1 VADHIGDAAE
11 PVIEA
16 RVEQWWGDRLVPVP
30 EGALA
35 GRGLSIRTLSFLAK
49 LGLPRDAPLLVTFY
63 TGDEFLRPLT
73 VAGET
78 YCVVGDD
85 YGTKIG
91 LGRREDV
98 WSVDPKGEL
107 PCRFINTSIA
117 HFVLFLGLYEA
128 QIKNVGAPENR
139 EPLAIAGGLR
149 AQFDENDLV
158 TLSNED
164 NWWSLILEQIG
175 QGLL

>member
-1 VADHIGDAAE
+1 
-11 PVIEA
+11 VIKA
-16 RVEQWWGDRLVPVP
+16 RVKQWWGDRLVPVP
-30 EGALA
+30 ESVLA
-35 GRGLSIRTLSFLAK
+35 GRKLSIRTHSLLAK

-78 YCVVGDD
+78 YWVVGDD

-91 LGRREDV
+91 LRRMGDV
-98 WSVDPKGEL
+98 WSVDPEGQL

-128 QIKNVGAPENR
+128 QFKNVR
-139 EPLAIAGGLR
+139 ETGNGEPVAIAGELR
-149 AQFDENDLV
+149 AQFDENDLSA
-158 TLSNED
+158 LANEE
-164 NWWSLILEQIG
+164 NWWSVVLEHET
-175 QGLL
+175 